1 MPTVEHTP
9 ITLQFATQQFQLQ
22 MLMYNTRKRNYWR
35 SNQSSV
41 VALDKFTFVDT
52 QRHADE
58 AAKAVKIV
66 YKEQKPLILTID
78 QAIEANSFFDV
89 NAVEYTSKA
98 PDTTLKK
105 GDVDGRLL
113 LL

>member
-1 MPTVEHTP
+1 
-9 ITLQFATQQFQLQ
+9 
-22 MLMYNTRKRNYWR
+22 MLKYNTRKRNYWR
-35 SNQSSV
+35 SNQSTM

-66 YKEQKPLILTID
+66 YKEQKSPILTID
-78 QAIEANSFFDV
+78 EAIKANSFFDV

-98 PDTTLKK
+98 PDTALKK
-105 GDVDGRLL
+105 GDADGRLL

>member
-1 MPTVEHTP
+1 M
-9 ITLQFATQQFQLQ
+9 
-22 MLMYNTRKRNYWR
+22 
-35 SNQSSV
+35 

-66 YKEQKPLILTID
+66 YKEQKSPILTID
-78 QAIEANSFFDV
+78 GAIKANSFFDV

-98 PDTTLKK
+98 PDTALKK
-105 GDVDGRLL
+105 GDADGRLL
-113 LL
+113 LLWIYDTWNL